1 MKNFLLTLIF
11 LFCICMQQVQCTP
24 RPQHKAKVCDQRDI
38 TVVTLYSAN
47 WCGWCA
53 TAEKFLV
60 DNDILFVKRDISDPE
75 NLKLLQE
82 DALASGFHGN
92 INVVPIF
99 VVGTQMIVG
108 YDPVSVMAAVE
119 KEILAKWMIINRR

>member
-1 MKNFLLTLIF
+1 M
-11 LFCICMQQVQCTP
+11 
-24 RPQHKAKVCDQRDI
+24 
-38 TVVTLYSAN
+38 TLYSAS

-53 TAEKFLV
+53 EAEKFFV
-60 DNDILFVKRDISDPE
+60 DNNILFVKREINNPE

-82 DALASGFHGN
+82 DALASGYHGS